1 MNLLVNM
8 IWVSCGAV
16 IIANTCVHSYES
28 VQVKMNRTTS
38 ECIKNLAVAEAESV
52 LQYLRELSVRKDP
65 RRVSS
70 EAPDLQSPA
79 RVTEFCDV
87 YDHVV
92 GQYVILEAAK
102 TQESK
107 RAAARAAI
115 QWINR
120 LFGVEPLVSTKDQQ
134 IMYNY
139 YFQEETFFGDDKEIR
154 TEGLALVAA
163 NIKYLVLAELR
174 QRRRTLGGHQPATA
188 AGLTPEATP
197 QPLATGMHQPPKSAF
212 TQGRIEKTI
221 RFPCTLADLYS
232 DQKTYSKRYAQAI
245 QACRLRKDAAICMD
259 SVQQFEETLGLTLD
273 ILMEQ
278 AVEEQGALTCMII
291 FELLPDQ
298 AKRTLKSS
306 RWWQDLLTAKASIPI
321 IDTYPAPQP
330 LQWSHLVDTLIAAFY
345 PNSERPSKYL
355 QVWWGIQQARHEP
368 FTAYLTKLI
377 DLVEDVSG
385 RAMAV
390 WSKEDRE
397 TLLDLFSKGLW
408 DYEVVYLVTYL
419 PRETLL
425 GD

>member
-79 RVTEFCDV
+79 RVTEFCDM

-115 QWINR
+115 QWMNR

-174 QRRRTLGGHQPATA
+174 QRRRTLGGHQPTIA
-188 AGLTPEATP
+188 AGVTPEASTAEVRLYP
-197 QPLATGMHQPPKSAF
+197 GPNREDHPLPVHAG
-212 TQGRIEKTI
+212 
-221 RFPCTLADLYS
+221 
-232 DQKTYSKRYAQAI
+232 
-245 QACRLRKDAAICMD
+245 
-259 SVQQFEETLGLTLD
+259 
-273 ILMEQ
+273 
-278 AVEEQGALTCMII
+278 
-291 FELLPDQ
+291 
-298 AKRTLKSS
+298 
-306 RWWQDLLTAKASIPI
+306 
-321 IDTYPAPQP
+321 
-330 LQWSHLVDTLIAAFY
+330 
-345 PNSERPSKYL
+345 
-355 QVWWGIQQARHEP
+355 
-368 FTAYLTKLI
+368 
-377 DLVEDVSG
+377 
-385 RAMAV
+385 
-390 WSKEDRE
+390 
-397 TLLDLFSKGLW
+397 
-408 DYEVVYLVTYL
+408 
-419 PRETLL
+419 
-425 GD
+425 